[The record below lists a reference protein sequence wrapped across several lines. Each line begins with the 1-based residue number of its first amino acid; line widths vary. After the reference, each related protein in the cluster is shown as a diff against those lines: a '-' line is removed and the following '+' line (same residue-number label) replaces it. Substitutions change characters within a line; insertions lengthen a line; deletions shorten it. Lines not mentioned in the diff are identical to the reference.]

1 MISTVWLTSVRMWSV
16 SGPFKVYGTTGSIE
30 PAIPVASTGHSSPM
44 IYRSVASFA
53 PTAVLEF
60 CVCWCLFSSGVRGMA
75 VLPASGPEKGE
86 EQQQKVVKNL
96 CSWQLQSHSLLR
108 VDQQEMY
115 GESCLTR
122 SLEVYW
128 RDVVEASYKYSTTA
142 QSVGRSARQ
151 RAHHPR
157 GPEALIV
164 SMTKTLSTFTG
175 TADEM
180 RECNT
185 RRQQGQLLNS
195 SLLEYT
201 NLLSLEHQ
209 GVESVLHLG
218 ESRRF
223 ISFSPE
229 HEETC
234 DHVPVDCSLGGSFS
248 WASATQPCRKNGS
261 TTNGGTRQQVRGR
274 VCLQGRDAG
283 ALQV

>member
-1 MISTVWLTSVRMWSV
+1 MPIFQWSSRNGCASSVRTRE
-16 SGPFKVYGTTGSIE
+16 G
-30 PAIPVASTGHSSPM
+30 
-44 IYRSVASFA
+44 
-53 PTAVLEF
+53 
-60 CVCWCLFSSGVRGMA
+60 RGA
-75 VLPASGPEKGE
+75 AAEGG
-86 EQQQKVVKNL
+86 KNL

-142 QSVGRSARQ
+142 QSSGRNARR

-175 TADEM
+175 TAEEM

-261 TTNGGTRQQVRGR
+261 TTNGRTRQQVRGR